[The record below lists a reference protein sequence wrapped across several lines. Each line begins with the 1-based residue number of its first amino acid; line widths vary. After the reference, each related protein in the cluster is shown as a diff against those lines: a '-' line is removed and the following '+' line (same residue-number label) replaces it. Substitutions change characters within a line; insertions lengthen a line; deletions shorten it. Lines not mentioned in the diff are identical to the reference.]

1 MLDIS
6 NHSVAD
12 KLKKY
17 KLYSIETLS
26 SKRTGRVLARWI
38 GSIALLMLVILFLP
52 WQQNITGYGKMTAL
66 DPGERP
72 QTVQSAIPGRIMD
85 WRVKEGQF
93 VHKGD
98 TLLVLAE
105 IKDDY
110 FDPELLLRTRE
121 QIEAK
126 KNGIAATQNQIQ
138 FTDKQLAAL
147 RDGLRLKL
155 QQSRNK
161 LAQSRLKVISD
172 SADLANEKVQYEIA
186 QKQFSRFEE
195 LYTKT
200 GQISLTELEIRRQR
214 LQAGY
219 AKLISAQNKLDI
231 ARADFINARVEL
243 GSVEAEY
250 GDKINKAETE
260 LNAKVSYMAE
270 ATAELA
276 KLRNKYANLEVR
288 VSNYHLL
295 APQDGFVVRALKAG
309 IGETIKEGEAVVTIQ
324 PDLNTIAAEI
334 YVRPM
339 DVPLLS
345 RGRKVRLQ
353 FDGWPS
359 IQISGWPSVSVGTF
373 GGEVKVIDFVNS
385 IDGNFRVLITPDK
398 SDEAWPTQL
407 RLGSGVYGWV
417 MLDDVPIWFEIWRQL
432 NGFPPSLYKQP
443 EDYKASVVKDAE
455 KKDKK

>member
-38 GSIALLMLVILFLP
+38 GAIGLLFFVILFLP

-66 DPGERP
+66 SPAERP
-72 QTVQSAIPGRIMD
+72 QTVQSAIPGRIID
-85 WRVKEGQF
+85 WRIKEGQF

-110 FDPELLLRTRE
+110 FDPNLLLRTRE
-121 QIEAK
+121 QVVAK
-126 KNGIAATQNQIQ
+126 NQGIVATQNQID
-138 FTDKQLAAL
+138 FTRKQLSAL
-147 RDGLRLKL
+147 NDGLRLKL
-155 QQSRNK
+155 QQARNK
-161 LAQSRLKVISD
+161 VLQGRMKVISD
-172 SADLANEKVQYEIA
+172 SADLANEKVQYDIA
-186 QKQFSRFEE
+186 QKQFKRFEE
-195 LYTKT
+195 LFAQK
-200 GQISLTELEIRRQR
+200 GLISLTELENRRQR
-214 LQAGY
+214 LQSGL
-219 AKLISAQNKLDI
+219 AKLVSSENKLGVS
-231 ARADFINARVEL
+231 RNEYINAKVEL
-243 GSVEAEY
+243 GSIEAEY

-260 LNAKVSYMAE
+260 LNAKASYLAE

-276 KLRNKYANLEVR
+276 KLRNKLANLEVR

-295 APQDGFVVRALKAG
+295 SPQDGFVVRALKAG
-309 IGETIKEGEAVVTIQ
+309 LGETIKEGEAVVTIQ

-339 DVPLLS
+339 DVPLLT

-359 IQISGWPSVSVGTF
+359 LQISGWPSVSVGTF

-385 IDGNFRVLITPDK
+385 VNGNYRVLITPDK
-398 SDEAWPTQL
+398 ADEPWPTQL

-417 MLDDVPIWFEIWRQL
+417 MLDDVKIWYEIWRQL
-432 NGFPPSLYKQP
+432 NGFPPSLYEQP
-443 EDYKASVVKDAE
+443 EDYKESVMKDAKKSE
-455 KKDKK
+455 KK